1 MRAKIA
7 SVKNI
12 SRMGL
17 ALDAVINRD
26 AGTEGMVL
34 VYGASGVGKSTALA
48 YYLNQYN
55 AIYVEASPAWS
66 LGSMYSAI
74 LAGIGIM
81 GKGRAADMER
91 QIVDEMSAN
100 NRPLFIDELDHILLP
115 GQGTTL
121 RMLEALRSIYDKSR
135 MPVLMCGMD
144 KVDRKLKLRE
154 QLSRRVFQWVEF
166 TDLDAD
172 DARVVADTLCEV
184 TVTDDLLADVFA
196 ATNGRMGRLVPILT
210 QIERRAKGNGWKT
223 VDRQQWG
230 GRPWHCGR

>member
-1 MRAKIA
+1 MKSKIA
-7 SVKNI
+7 GVKNI
-12 SRMGL
+12 TRLGD
-17 ALDAVINRD
+17 ALDAVMTRG
-26 AGTEGMVL
+26 AGAEGMVL

-48 YYLNQYN
+48 YYLNQFD
-55 AIYVEASPAWS
+55 AVYVEASPAWS
-66 LGSMYSAI
+66 LGSMYAAI
-74 LAGIGIM
+74 LGGMGIAA
-81 GKGRAADMER
+81 KGRAADMER

-100 NRPLFIDELDHILLP
+100 NRPLFIDELDHVLLP

-144 KVDRKLKLRE
+144 KIDRKLKLRE
-154 QLSRRVFQWVEF
+154 QLSRRIFQWVAF
-166 TDLDAD
+166 DDLDAD

-184 TVTDDLLADVFA
+184 GVADDLLADAFA
-196 ATNGRMGRLVPILT
+196 ATAGRMGRLVPVLA

-230 GRPWHCGR
+230 GRPWHFGR

>member
-1 MRAKIA
+1 MKAKIA
-7 SVKNI
+7 GVKNI
-12 SRMGL
+12 TRLGD
-17 ALDAVINRD
+17 ALDAVMTRS
-26 AGTEGMVL
+26 AGVEGMVL

-48 YYLNQYN
+48 YYLNQFD

-66 LGSMYSAI
+66 LGSMYAAI
-74 LAGIGIM
+74 LAGIGIAA
-81 GKGRAADMER
+81 KGRAADMER

-100 NRPLFIDELDHILLP
+100 NRPLFVDELDHVLLP

-154 QLSRRVFQWVEF
+154 QLSRRIFQWVEF
-166 TDLDAD
+166 GDLDAD

-184 TVTDDLLADVFA
+184 GVADDLLADAFA
-196 ATNGRMGRLVPILT
+196 ASGGRMGRLVPALA
-210 QIERRAKGNGWKT
+210 QIERRAKANGWKA

-230 GRPWHCGR
+230 GRSWHFGR